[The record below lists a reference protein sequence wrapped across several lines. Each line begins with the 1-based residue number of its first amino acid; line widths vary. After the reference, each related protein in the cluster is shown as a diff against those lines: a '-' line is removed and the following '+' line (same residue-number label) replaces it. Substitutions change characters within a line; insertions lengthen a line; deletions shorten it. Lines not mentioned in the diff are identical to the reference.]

1 MEQFK
6 KSNVLKFHFITGTV
20 LLIVLYNFCLAMLFE
35 PGSDW
40 EHNKSAFNPA
50 KQADAIIF
58 AFGWSLGSFGYF
70 VLLAIL
76 GLVYVFL
83 FWLIKK
89 IFRRNN
95 AI

>member
-70 VLLAIL
+70 CSFGYPGPCVRLPILADQKNISQE
-76 GLVYVFL
+76 
-83 FWLIKK
+83 
-89 IFRRNN
+89 
-95 AI
+95 